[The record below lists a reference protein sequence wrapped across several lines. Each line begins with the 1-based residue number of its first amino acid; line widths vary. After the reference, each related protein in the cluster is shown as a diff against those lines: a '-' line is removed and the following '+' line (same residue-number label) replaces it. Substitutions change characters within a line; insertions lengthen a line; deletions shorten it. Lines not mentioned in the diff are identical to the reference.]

1 VHEGIE
7 ALVGIFM
14 PFVGEME
21 VDHRGF
27 ELGMAQVAL
36 DEPGIHAGFKEMGGV
51 GMPARI
57 HTLLIMR
64 R

>member
-7 ALVGIFM
+7 AFVSLFVPFM
-14 PFVGEME
+14 GEME
-21 VDHRGF
+21 VDHGRF

-36 DEPGIHAGFKEMGGV
+36 DEPRIHARFKEMGGV
-51 GMPARI
+51 GMPERI
-57 HTLLIMR
+57 STLLIIR